1 MVYDFFVG
9 QYFVR
14 YHKSIIEIGKIIS
27 TKRDNIFTKTYTA
40 RIIHSVNSSRHN
52 GYEFDILRNS
62 NYHDAMQKITKA
74 DIQDLPTF
82 IAGLL
87 I

>member
-1 MVYDFFVG
+1 MAYNFFVG

-14 YHKSIIEIGKIIS
+14 HRKSIIEIGKIIS
-27 TKRDNIFTKTYTA
+27 TEHEFMGWLTYTA

-62 NYHDAMQKITKA
+62 NYHNEMQKITKA
-74 DIQDLPTF
+74 DIHDLPTF